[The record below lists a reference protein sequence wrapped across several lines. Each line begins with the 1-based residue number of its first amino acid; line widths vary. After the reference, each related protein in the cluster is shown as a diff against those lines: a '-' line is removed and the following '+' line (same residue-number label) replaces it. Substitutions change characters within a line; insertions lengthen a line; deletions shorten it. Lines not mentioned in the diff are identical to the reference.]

1 MKGDRPSKRNSKAK
15 RRVVFAAVPSI
26 EHKQEVCPNMT
37 LRVIRF
43 CKRPLPKFLLNLFC
57 CLILISTLVLVLINS
72 EAETYTPKDYK
83 RFSQCDIIFLEVTV
97 KPMLSARQACS
108 VESAALTHPNASICL
123 AMSLDSS
130 DNLAALKPT
139 KKQFQNLEN
148 VFVIPLDYDTIFRW
162 TPLEH
167 WWREEFQFTTS
178 IWRTIHLSDVTRL
191 AFLWKYGGL
200 YLDLDVIVLQPLL
213 NLSSNFIGIQHF
225 SSEDGVNT
233 AVMRFERNHPF
244 LSKWVYSVPS
254 KFDEND
260 RASIGPLL
268 VTKLIF
274 PYCQGDLPDSK
285 RQLQDLAGK
294 SCDFDLRVMPPDAF
308 YPISWPEWKYIFKKD
323 SPLSFQDTLQ
333 KLNDSLAVHTWNE
346 LSSTLKLNQIDE
358 RSMFMSLAKKKC
370 PQAYYRSMVSHPTGR
385 PMNAE
390 RLKTI
395 LKWSQRAGPNNK
407 ILAT

>member
-1 MKGDRPSKRNSKAK
+1 MKGDRPSTRSTKTKK
-15 RRVVFAAVPSI
+15 RVVFATLPSNRD
-26 EHKQEVCPNMT
+26 KQEVCPAMS
-37 LRVIRF
+37 LQVIRS
-43 CKRPLPKFLLNLFC
+43 CRRPLPKFLLNLLFC
-57 CLILISTLVLVLINS
+57 LLLVSTLVLVLINS
-72 EAETYTPKDYK
+72 DSEPYTPKDYM
-83 RFSQCDIIFLEVTV
+83 RYSQCDIIFLEVTI
-97 KPMLSARQACS
+97 KPTLSPRQACS
-108 VESAALTHPNASICL
+108 VESAAVAHPNASICL
-123 AMSLDSS
+123 AMSMVDYS
-130 DNLAALKPT
+130 NIAVLKPT
-139 KKQFQNLEN
+139 KEQFQNLEN
-148 VFVIPLDYDTIFRW
+148 VFVIPLNYDSIFRW

-213 NLSSNFIGIQHF
+213 DLSSNFIGIQHF

-260 RASIGPLL
+260 RSSIGPLL

-285 RQLQDLAGK
+285 RQLKDLAGK
-294 SCDFDLRVMPPDAF
+294 SCDFDLRILPPGAF
-308 YPISWPEWKYIFKKD
+308 YPIPWAEWKSLFKGD
-323 SPLSFQDTLQ
+323 SSSSPADSLF
-333 KLNDSLAVHTWNE
+333 KLNRSLTLHTWNE
-346 LSSTLKLNQIDE
+346 FSSRLKLNQIHD
-358 RSMFMSLAKKKC
+358 RSVFKSLAKNRC
-370 PQAYYRSMVSHPTGR
+370 PREYYRSMAAHPTGR

-395 LKWSQRAGPNNK
+395 LKWSQRAGPNNNV
-407 ILAT
+407 LAT